1 MKKSIYTFSKC
12 FAWFSIVTVGVFT
25 ACQPD
30 EFEDGDGNGL
40 SDGGVSASFTV
51 TPVAG
56 RNNTYVLKANQE
68 DLIGVQWDKGD
79 GVGFPKGLGKA
90 IDTVF
95 YPDAGTYT
103 IVLKALGRGGVAA
116 TSEQALT
123 VETSDPAAGNLVVG
137 GKMNAG
143 DDTNWNFVTY
153 NASATFTMIDGKL
166 IASGGSGGHVGV
178 YQTIQVEG
186 GKKYKVDM
194 TVSGSGATD
203 TWFEVYVGTAAPVN
217 GQDYKDGGTRLGLNT
232 WAGCGKTAFNGKLSA
247 LSCSGT
253 GGGVVTFEQSGTVYL
268 FIRTGG
274 SNLGTTG
281 IAIDNVEFRGTK

>member
-1 MKKSIYTFSKC
+1 MKKSIYTFSRY
-12 FAWFSIVTVGVFT
+12 FAWLGIVTAGVFT

-30 EFEDGDGNGL
+30 EFEDGNGNGL
-40 SDGGVSASFTV
+40 SDPGVTASFTM
-51 TPVAG
+51 TPVAD
-56 RNNTYVLKANQE
+56 RNNTYVFKADEN

-95 YPDAGTYT
+95 YPDAGTYS
-103 IVLKALGRGGVAA
+103 ISLKAFGRGGISNV
-116 TSEQALT
+116 TTQSLK
-123 VETSDPAAGNLVVG
+123 VDTSDPAAGNLVVG
-137 GKMNAG
+137 GKMDVG
-143 DDTNWNFVTY
+143 DESKWNFVTY
-153 NASATFTMIDGKL
+153 NANATFTMIEGKL

-178 YQTIQVEG
+178 YQAIEVEG

-194 TVSGSGATD
+194 TVTGSGATD
-203 TWFEVYVGTAAPVN
+203 TWFEVYVGMAAPVD

-253 GGGVVTFEQSGTVYL
+253 GGGVVTFEQSGTAYL

-274 SNLGTTG
+274 ANLGTTG